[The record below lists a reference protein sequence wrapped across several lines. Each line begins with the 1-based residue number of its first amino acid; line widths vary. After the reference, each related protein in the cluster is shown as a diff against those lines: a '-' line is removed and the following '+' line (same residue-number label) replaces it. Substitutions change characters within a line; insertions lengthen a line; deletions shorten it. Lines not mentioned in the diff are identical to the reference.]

1 MRNQFVLSRLLALI
15 LFLSAGFATL
25 NAQNLPYEIV
35 TRDGQSF
42 YIYNVQQG
50 EGLHAI
56 SRTFSVSVAE
66 ILRHNPG
73 ANTGLQLGQR
83 LYIPAQGVVSDPNAT
98 YHVILP
104 QETLFS
110 VSRAFSLRP
119 DDLIAA
125 NPGLSAETFQIG
137 RMIRIPLV
145 EVTENVLPGHT
156 RHVVQAGETLFSI
169 SRQYQVEIDD
179 ITRANPMV
187 SEGLRTDM
195 KLQIPIGTL
204 LASTQQVL
212 SPNLNSPTNT
222 IRVGLLLP
230 FNDETGG
237 GHHRMQEYYEG
248 FMLAVERLKG
258 AGANMEIFPFDIG
271 RGNDTRRLES
281 ILGTLEWQ
289 SLDLIIG
296 GTDDTHIRILSNFAR
311 TYNIKHVIP
320 FRQNVAEVQN
330 NQQVFQVNPP
340 PNILHIKA
348 SNEFLRLSGSAN
360 IVFVTGG
367 NNNQT
372 DFVNQ
377 LQSDL
382 RRNNISFET
391 VVSTNGLNTA
401 LIPLLSTTGETVIV
415 PTSDEQA
422 FVRLIMN
429 ELEEVHDANSNRIT
443 RLFGYPNWQTYSALT
458 RRFHQFG
465 TYIFTSFYV
474 DNNNPETRTF
484 NDNFRRWYGRPPMP
498 NHPSFAMWGYDTG
511 LFFLTALH
519 RHGVNFEQ
527 HIHQVRVP
535 TLQHTFSF
543 ERANNW
549 GGFINTGMYIVHFD
563 TNGTIHKIDRSR

>member
-1 MRNQFVLSRLLALI
+1 MRNQLVLSRLFALI

-73 ANTGLQLGQR
+73 SNTGLQLGQR
-83 LYIPAQGVVSDPNAT
+83 LYIPAQGVVSEPNVR
-98 YHVILP
+98 YHTILP

-110 VSRAFSLRP
+110 VSRTFSLRP

-125 NPGLSAETFQIG
+125 NEGLSVETFHIG
-137 RMIRIPLV
+137 RIIRIPFV
-145 EVTENVLPGHT
+145 ETTENVLPGHT

-169 SRQYQVEIDD
+169 SRQYNVD
-179 ITRANPMV
+179 IEDIVRANPMV

-195 KLQIPIGTL
+195 ELQIPMNGL
-204 LASTQQVL
+204 FASTQIF
-212 SPNLNSPTNT
+212 SPNPQSPANT

-230 FNDETGG
+230 FNDETNN

-248 FMLAVERLKG
+248 FMLAVERLKA

-320 FRQNVAEVQN
+320 FRQNVIEVQN

-340 PNILHIKA
+340 PNIINIKA
-348 SNEFLRLSGSAN
+348 SNEFLRLFGSAN

-367 NNNQT
+367 NNNQM

-391 VVSTNGLNTA
+391 VIATNELNTA
-401 LIPLLSTTGETVIV
+401 LIPLLSTNNENVIV

-422 FVRLIMN
+422 FLRLIMN
-429 ELEEVHDANSNRIT
+429 ELEEIHDVNPNYIT

-465 TYIFTSFYV
+465 TNIFTSFYV

-484 NDNFRRWYGRPPMP
+484 NDNFRRWYGRTPTNYPP
-498 NHPSFAMWGYDTG
+498 NFGIWGYDTG

-519 RHGVNFEQ
+519 RYGVNFEQ
-527 HIHQVRVP
+527 YIHQIRVP
-535 TLQHTFSF
+535 TLQHAFSF
-543 ERANNW
+543 ERASNW

-563 TNGTIHKIDRSR
+563 TNGAIHKIDRNR